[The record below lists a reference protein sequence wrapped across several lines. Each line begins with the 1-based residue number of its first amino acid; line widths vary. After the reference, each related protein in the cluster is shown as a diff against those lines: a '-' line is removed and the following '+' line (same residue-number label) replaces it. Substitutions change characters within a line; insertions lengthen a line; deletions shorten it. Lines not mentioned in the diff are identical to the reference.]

1 VINYTHMLE
10 KIILFTLTANADL
23 TKRIADILDS
33 KIGKVEIT
41 HFADG
46 EVMARSL
53 DSVRGKSVYV
63 IQSTSSPASERIM
76 ELLLFI
82 DGIRKA
88 NAKEINVVIPYYG
101 YSRQDRIARP
111 REPISARLVAD
122 LLGTVGVS
130 HLITL
135 DLHTPQIQ
143 GFFSCPVDN
152 LSSIHLFAA
161 YYVKKL
167 KQMKIDPSEVVV
179 VSPDHGSAHRGR
191 DLATA
196 LPNSQLAMVDKRR
209 PSPDTAE
216 VINIVGDVRDKTCI
230 IIDDIIDTGGTIIA
244 SAKQLYENGAKNIL
258 VAASHGVFSKN
269 SVSELK
275 AAGISDIVTTDS
287 IEKNIPD
294 VNVISIAEVL
304 AEVIT
309 HNELGT
315 PLPPEY
321 LAFY

>member
-1 VINYTHMLE
+1 MLE
-10 KIILFTLTANADL
+10 KIVLFNLSSNPQLT
-23 TKRIADILDS
+23 S
-33 KIGKVEIT
+33 KIASILHLPIGRVELM

-53 DSVRGKSVYV
+53 DSVRGKSVYIV
-63 IQSTSSPASERIM
+63 QSTCSPASDRIM
-76 ELLLFI
+76 ELLVFI

-88 NAKEINVVIPYYG
+88 NAKDINVVIPYYG

-122 LLGTVGVS
+122 LLQTVGVS

-161 YYVKKL
+161 YYAKKL
-167 KQMKIDPSEVVV
+167 RQMKIDPSEVVV

-191 DLATA
+191 YLATH
-196 LPNSQLAMVDKRR
+196 LPNSQLVIIDKRR
-209 PSPDTAE
+209 PSPNEAE
-216 VINIVGDVRDKTCI
+216 VVNIVGEVVGKTCI
-230 IIDDIIDTGGTIIA
+230 IIDDIIDTGGTVIA
-244 SAKQLYENGAKNIL
+244 SAKELYAKGAHNIL
-258 VAASHGVFSKN
+258 VAATHGVFSAN
-269 SVSELK
+269 SIEALK
-275 AAGISDIVTTDS
+275 AAGVNDIVVTDS
-287 IEKNIPD
+287 IEKDIPG
-294 VNVISIAEVL
+294 VNVISIADVL
-304 AEVIT
+304 SHVIT
-309 HNELGT
+309 HNESGT
-315 PLPPEY
+315 SLPPEY

>member
-1 VINYTHMLE
+1 MLE
-10 KIILFTLTANADL
+10 KIILFNLSSNPELTQKIANL
-23 TKRIADILDS
+23 LKLP
-33 KIGKVEIT
+33 IGRTELM

-46 EVMARSL
+46 EIMARSL
-53 DSVRGKSVYV
+53 DSVRGKSVYIV
-63 IQSTSSPASERIM
+63 QSTCSPASERLM
-76 ELLLFI
+76 ELLVFV

-88 NAKEINVVIPYYG
+88 NARDVNVIIPYYG

-122 LLGTVGVS
+122 LLQTVGVS

-152 LSSIHLFAA
+152 LSTIHLFAD
-161 YYVKKL
+161 YYTKKL
-167 KQMKIDPSEVVV
+167 RALKVDSSNVVV

-196 LPNSQLAMVDKRR
+196 LPKSQLALVDKRR
-209 PSPDTAE
+209 PSPNEAE
-216 VINIVGDVRDKTCI
+216 VVNIVGEVEGKTCI

-244 SAKQLYENGAKNIL
+244 SAKELYAKGARNIL
-258 VAASHGVFSKN
+258 VAASHGVFSRN
-269 SVSELK
+269 AVQALK
-275 AAGISDIVTTDS
+275 EAGISDIVVTDS
-287 IEKNIPD
+287 IEKKLEG
-294 VNVISIAEVL
+294 VNVISIADVL
-304 AEVIT
+304 SQVIT
-309 HNELGT
+309 HNESGT
-315 PLPPEY
+315 SLPPEY

>member
-1 VINYTHMLE
+1 MLE
-10 KIILFTLTANADL
+10 KIILFNLSSNPQLTQ
-23 TKRIADILDS
+23 KIADILHLPL
-33 KIGKVEIT
+33 GRVELM

-53 DSVRGKSVYV
+53 DSVRGKSVYI
-63 IQSTSSPASERIM
+63 IQSTCSPASDRIM
-76 ELLLFI
+76 ELLVFI
-82 DGIRKA
+82 DGIKKA
-88 NAKEINVVIPYYG
+88 NAKDINVVIPYYG

-122 LLGTVGVS
+122 LLQTVGVS

-161 YYVKKL
+161 YYTKKL
-167 KQMKIDPSEVVV
+167 RQLKIDPSDVVV

-191 DLATA
+191 DLATD
-196 LPNSQLAMVDKRR
+196 LPNSQLVIVDKRR
-209 PSPDTAE
+209 PSPNEAE
-216 VINIVGDVRDKTCI
+216 VVNIVGEVAGKTCI

-244 SAKQLYENGAKNIL
+244 SAKELYAKGAENIL
-258 VAASHGVFSKN
+258 VAATHGVFSSN
-269 SVSELK
+269 SIDALK
-275 AAGISDIVTTDS
+275 AVGISDIVVTDS
-287 IEKNIPD
+287 IEKDIAG
-294 VNVISIAEVL
+294 VTVISIADVL
-304 AEVIT
+304 SHVIT
-309 HNELGT
+309 HNESGT
-315 PLPPEY
+315 SLPPEY